1 MKLSEIVKDYRK
13 RMQISQRT
21 FAHRC
26 NLSNTYISFIEN
38 DMNPRTGEPI
48 VPTLENYQKIANAMD
63 LTVHQLFQLLDED
76 SPVDLR
82 IHAPEE
88 SDDPLSPELR
98 DFLIDLN
105 QLTPSQLQQAKA
117 VLHAMF
123 AGTNPDLFT

>member
-13 RMQISQRT
+13 RMQISQRA

-26 NLSNTYISFIEN
+26 DLSNTYISFIEN

-123 AGTNPDLFT
+123 ASTNPDLFT